1 MAAACAL
8 LRMELACG
16 LLEQLGVTVWQAAR
30 QSDYSTEY
38 KFARAHS
45 PRNWACCPANISRAL
60 LDVTRGSNGA
70 RSARFQAYMNPR
82 LSVVTQRETR
92 SPAFGPFAARWPTTP
107 NVGG

>member
-1 MAAACAL
+1 
-8 LRMELACG
+8 MELAG

-38 KFARAHS
+38 NLRRAHS
-45 PRNWACCPANISRAL
+45 PRNWAFCPANISRAL

-82 LSVVTQRETR
+82 LSVVAQRERGRRHSGR
-92 SPAFGPFAARWPTTP
+92 SPPGGRLNFGS
-107 NVGG
+107 